1 MQNPTTLA
9 TLLGILS
16 ALSVQAL
23 EPLKESTDAFAELQ
37 ARRAIERSDR
47 DGDGKIQK
55 AEDEGRWKRMAR
67 YDKNKD
73 EALDLDEL
81 KAMPV
86 VHLDSPGKKL
96 RDVIFKRTEQGPVF
110 LDFYFPDDDG
120 RSDKPL
126 VIYTHGGG
134 WAAGSKSGAGM
145 NSFKVVHREL
155 LKKGFC
161 VLSVDYRLATDGVTM
176 RDCVVDSMDA
186 LRFASAHRK
195 ELGIDPERVFTFGDS
210 AGGHLAQMVLLAPP
224 ERFEGDAELAKFP
237 FKTAAGVSWYGPC
250 DFRDPDLF
258 NGSTRF
264 HGRIVGGKSKS
275 DDDNERFSEVSPIV
289 YLRKESPP
297 LLMLQGDKDTTIPV
311 KQAYQMQEALK
322 DIKAPVE
329 IVIVKNAGHNWRPV
343 DGEVTPNREQI
354 IERTIKFLVENQ

>member
-1 MQNPTTLA
+1 MRNPKSITTLFC
-9 TLLGILS
+9 LFSVVNSS
-16 ALSVQAL
+16 AV
-23 EPLKESTDAFAELQ
+23 EPLKESTEAFAELQ
-37 ARRAIERSDR
+37 ARRAIERSDAND
-47 DGDGKIQK
+47 DGEIQK
-55 AEDEGRWKRMAR
+55 SEDERRWRRMAR
-67 YDKNKD
+67 HDKNKD

-86 VHLDSPGKKL
+86 VHLDSPGRKL

-110 LDFYFPDDDG
+110 LDFYFPDND
-120 RSDKPL
+120 RSRDKPL

-145 NSFKVVHREL
+145 NSFKVVHLEL
-155 LKKGFC
+155 LKQGFC
-161 VLSVDYRLATDGVTM
+161 VLSVDYRLASGGVTM

-224 ERFEGDAELAKFP
+224 ERFESDPELAEYS

-250 DFRDPDLF
+250 DFRDPELF

-264 HGRIVGGKSKS
+264 HGRIMGGKSG
-275 DDDNERFSEVSPIV
+275 DEQARFSEVSPIV
-289 YLRKESPP
+289 YLTDDSPP
-297 LLMLQGDKDTTIPV
+297 LLMLQGDKDTTIPA
-311 KQAYQMQEALK
+311 KQAFQMQEALK
-322 DIKAPVE
+322 TIKAPVE
-329 IVIVKNAGHNWRPV
+329 VVIVRNSGHNWRPV
-343 DGEVTPNREQI
+343 DGEVTPGREEI
-354 IERTIKFLVENQ
+354 IERTISFLVENK